1 MQWRTLHFVVG
12 MAGVAA
18 FLATGVYM
26 RAGFP
31 DLYAANEVL
40 RYLYRSNHV
49 YVLLASLVNVALGV
63 HLTPVA
69 PGWRAMVSVIG
80 SLLALASPA
89 VLCFA
94 FFVEAPLASPER
106 VWTLLGVAM
115 VAAGIAL
122 HVLGGARRRNAG
134 TDW

>member
-1 MQWRTLHFVVG
+1 MQLRTVHFVVG
-12 MAGVAA
+12 LAGVAA
-18 FLATGVYM
+18 FLVTGAYM

-31 DLYAANEVL
+31 DLYASNEVL

-69 PGWRAMVSVIG
+69 PGWRATVSLMG
-80 SLLALASPA
+80 SLLALAAPV
-89 VLCFA
+89 VLCLA
-94 FFVEAPLASPER
+94 FFLEARVVTPER
-106 VWTLLGVAM
+106 VLTLVGVIA

-122 HVLGGARRRNAG
+122 HVLGGARR
-134 TDW
+134 

>member
-1 MQWRTLHFVVG
+1 MQLRKLHFAVG
-12 MAGVAA
+12 LAGVAA
-18 FLATGVYM
+18 FIVTGAYM

-49 YVLLASLVNVALGV
+49 YVLLASLVNLALGV
-63 HLTPVA
+63 HLRPVE
-69 PGWRAMVSVIG
+69 PGWRATVSQLG
-80 SLLALASPA
+80 SLLALAAPV

-94 FFVEAPLASPER
+94 FFIEARVASPER
-106 VWTLLGVAM
+106 VWTLIGVIA

-122 HVLGGARRRNAG
+122 HVLGGVRR
-134 TDW
+134 

>member
-1 MQWRTLHFVVG
+1 MQLRQVHFAVG
-12 MAGVAA
+12 LAGVGA
-18 FLATGVYM
+18 FIVTGIYM

-31 DLYAANEVL
+31 ELYGGNEVL

-63 HLTPVA
+63 HLRPVA
-69 PGWRAMVSVIG
+69 PAWRARVSLLG

-89 VLCFA
+89 VLCLA
-94 FFVEAPLASPER
+94 FFVEAPVPSPER
-106 VWTLLGVAM
+106 LWTLLGVAA

-122 HVLGGARRRNAG
+122 HALGGARH
-134 TDW
+134 

>member
-1 MQWRTLHFVVG
+1 MQLRTVHFVVG
-12 MAGVAA
+12 LAGVAA
-18 FLATGVYM
+18 FLVTGAYM

-31 DLYAANEVL
+31 DLYASNEVL

-69 PGWRAMVSVIG
+69 PGWRATVSLMG
-80 SLLALASPA
+80 SLLALASPV
-89 VLCFA
+89 VLCLA
-94 FFVEAPLASPER
+94 FFLEARVVTPER
-106 VWTLLGVAM
+106 VLTLVGVIA

-122 HVLGGARRRNAG
+122 HVLGGARR
-134 TDW
+134 

>member
-1 MQWRTLHFVVG
+1 MQLRHWHLAVG
-12 MAGVAA
+12 LAGVAA

-69 PGWRAMVSVIG
+69 PGWRTTVSRLG
-80 SLLALASPA
+80 SLLALVSPA
-89 VLCFA
+89 VLCLA
-94 FFVEAPLASPER
+94 FFVEAPVASPER
-106 VWTLLGVAM
+106 VLTLVGVIA

-122 HVLGGARRRNAG
+122 HALGGARR
-134 TDW
+134 

>member
-1 MQWRTLHFVVG
+1 MQLRHWHLGVG
-12 MAGVAA
+12 LAGVVA
-18 FLATGVYM
+18 FIGTGVYM

-69 PGWRAMVSVIG
+69 PGWRATVSRVG
-80 SLLALASPA
+80 SLLALVSPA
-89 VLCFA
+89 VLCLA
-94 FFVEAPLASPER
+94 FFVEAPVASPQR
-106 VWTLLGVAM
+106 VLTLVGVIA

-122 HVLGGARRRNAG
+122 HALGGARR
-134 TDW
+134 